1 MTYGR
6 YPSSPDQLIWA
17 AKRVAE
23 EQACRLCGDVVSDPE
38 WATLCELA
46 GIPAYKDVGLRT
58 CAQCVRQE
66 RKANRDAARVAGEDD
81 ERLRSSRPPIGLRL
95 VGSR

>member
-1 MTYGR
+1 VTCSR
-6 YPSSPDQLIWA
+6 YPCSPDQLIWA

-23 EQACRLCGDVVSDPE
+23 QQACRLCGDVVSDPE

-46 GIPAYKDVGLRT
+46 GIPAYKDTGLRT

-66 RKANRDAARVAGEDD
+66 RKANRDAARLAAEDD
-81 ERLRSSRPPIGLRL
+81 ERRRSSPPPIGLRL
-95 VGSR
+95 VRSR